1 VWERKVKEKEKVHKN
16 GSEDVPVEELTAG
29 RKYEVQ

>member
-1 VWERKVKEKEKVHKN
+1 VWERKAKKNDGHEN
-16 GSEDVPVEELTAG
+16 GSVDVPVEELTAG